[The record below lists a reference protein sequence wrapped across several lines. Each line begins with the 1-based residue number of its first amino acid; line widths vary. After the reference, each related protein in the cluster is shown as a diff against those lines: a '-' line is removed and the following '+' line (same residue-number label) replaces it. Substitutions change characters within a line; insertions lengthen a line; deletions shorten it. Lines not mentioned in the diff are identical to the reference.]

1 MSFLSGKQLWLLD
14 NQFIFGLFISRLNIF
29 LTLLTTCLFTVIVWY
44 WAATVL
50 HWHLG
55 IILVPLLL
63 QPSFPSPSRC
73 WCSARTQ
80 THASTPFKRYNAGR
94 ELVETGH
101 KLSSSLKE
109 LAPTDLALLHSNL
122 VWGIGDLILNYQKW
136 FLFTISDFIYQNNSM
151 FLDRILWNLMFSRK

>member
-1 MSFLSGKQLWLLD
+1 MEVGFCAIPWTRRNITIYYYNCMSFLSGIQLWLLD
-14 NQFIFGLFISRLNIF
+14 NQFIFGLFIRTLNIF

-50 HWHLG
+50 HLG

-80 THASTPFKRYNAGR
+80 THASTPCKRYNAGR
-94 ELVETGH
+94 EPVETGH
-101 KLSSSLKE
+101 RLSSSLKE

-122 VWGIGDLILNYQKW
+122 VWGFNLNYQKW
-136 FLFTISDFIYQNNSM
+136 FLFSNSDFY
-151 FLDRILWNLMFSRK
+151 